1 MGNVGVQIVT
11 TIAMVWNVVG
21 VTAMGE
27 VLEVE
32 EVVYMRI

>member
-1 MGNVGVQIVT
+1 
-11 TIAMVWNVVG
+11 MVWNVVG